1 MTETKQQGQNSART
15 KTVITG
21 DALEVATVEEA
32 LQQVEVV
39 QGELIEDSLSKEDI
53 DKANNFISKLVNKD
67 FDNPDLL
74 IESVGTDEVKQLQ
87 SLSKSLEGPIA
98 NMINENS
105 ESAKIGKGLID
116 LKVKVEEINPGK
128 FDFEPG
134 WFGRI
139 FGKITGN
146 SSMNK
151 YFSKFQ
157 STKSVIEAINRS
169 LEEGKMSLIEDNA
182 IFNDDKKRYRETTKV
197 LNNKIKILVYTDEKL
212 SEKANSLTDGDEKT
226 FIENEILYPLRLQIQ
241 DLQQTLAVTS
251 QGVIALDILIKNN
264 TELIRGVKRTQN
276 VTMTALT
283 IGATV
288 AGGLATQKRV
298 LETTKEVNNVTN
310 DIIAQNAHL
319 LKTQGAEIQ
328 KQASSAMLDM
338 DKLKKALEDTVSAIE
353 DIETFKSK
361 ALPQMKSSIDQLNSM
376 NAQVEKKIER
386 MEASEK
392 VKIS

>member
-1 MTETKQQGQNSART
+1 MNERKQQEQNNTRT
-15 KTVITG
+15 KTVIKG

-32 LQQVEVV
+32 LQQVEIV
-39 QGELIEDSLSKEDI
+39 QGELVEESLSKEEL

-128 FDFEPG
+128 FDFEAG
-134 WFGRI
+134 WFGRMW
-139 FGKITGN
+139 GRVTGN

-212 SEKANSLTDGDEKT
+212 SEKANSLPNGEEKT

-310 DIIAQNAHL
+310 DIIAQNANL

-361 ALPQMKSSIDQLNSM
+361 ALPQMKNSIDQLNSM

-386 MEASEK
+386 MEAAEK